1 MFYTQLGSSDMIADI
16 MTNKKFQAI
25 IKELFIRCKKLN
37 ISPVFITQS
46 KVPKD
51 ARLYSTHYLIMK
63 INNRKELRNI
73 AINHSADINYKDFV
87 KIYKECTKRLYSF
100 LAIDVTLPALLE
112 DFEKICFLLIKMTA
126 TDQLKIIENKIKA
139 NIAQYDLDRLA
150 AKISAYSSG
159 DLRKYEYLTGE
170 DLGYKPSVFEQA
182 KFDYSS
188 LGNIFNNELT

>member
-1 MFYTQLGSSDMIADI
+1 

-87 KIYKECTKRLYSF
+87 KIYKECTKCLYSF

-188 LGNIFNNELT
+188 LGNIFNNELTQEVKKRRTFEEY